1 MNKIIMII
9 ALVMLSACGGMKTI
23 NKQTPATQPAP
34 QYPIHVI
41 PPLLNFTPRV
51 ANFYTSMP
59 LETDKR
65 YVAVIDWIGVHFFVI
80 TDNNYPVFIKTIT
93 VPETQVQDI
102 VSVGDKMVIVMGY
115 TATLGVRVIDWSD
128 RYNPTLGPLQSVGLS
143 GQLYA
148 VSKDN
153 YNRIW
158 ISGTGTDKVRVF
170 DINDFSTPVFEHN
183 IGVPTGSTTIGQYT
197 YVASYSE
204 KKLYVFKN
212 TRHHITFKR
221 RVGANNAGRISRLEN
236 VGGHLMATEYS
247 GNKLTIFS
255 LSNPNKPS
263 ISKVYSFSGGI
274 AEYTKPF
281 GNADHFY
288 IATYNSIF
296 RHNFSDNQ
304 LTHFMDLLQYKAL
317 MVNGTE
323 DDIFVVGVRPDN
335 SKEFITLPA
344 F

>member
-1 MNKIIMII
+1 MKKLLV
-9 ALVMLSACGGMKTI
+9 ALLVTSVLSACGGMKTI
-23 NKQTPATQPAP
+23 PLNTQPAPSP
-34 QYPIHVI
+34 QYPIHVM
-41 PPLLNFTPRV
+41 PPFFGFTPKV
-51 ANFYTSMP
+51 ANFYTSMA
-59 LETDKR
+59 LDADKR
-65 YVAVIDWIGVHFFVI
+65 YVAVIDWIGVHFFVV

-128 RYNPTLGPLQSVGLS
+128 RYNPTVGPLQSIGLP

-148 VSKDN
+148 VSKDD
-153 YNRIW
+153 YKRIW
-158 ISGTGTDKVRVF
+158 ISGTGADKVRVF
-170 DINDFSTPVFEHN
+170 DVNNFSTPVFEYN
-183 IGVPTGSTTIGQYT
+183 IGVPTGSTTVGQYT

-221 RVGANNAGRISRLEN
+221 SVSANDAGRISRLEN
-236 VGGHLMATEYS
+236 VGGHLMSTEYD
-247 GNKLTIFS
+247 GNKLAIFS
-255 LSNPNKPS
+255 LNNPNKPTV
-263 ISKVYSFSGGI
+263 SKVYSFSGGI

-281 GNADHFY
+281 GNTDHFY

-296 RHNFSDNQ
+296 KYSFSDNQ

-323 DDIFVVGVRPDN
+323 DDIFVVGVRADN
-335 SKEFITLPA
+335 SKEFVTIPT